1 MLIDVNINGAERR
14 NIKRNVM
21 RSIDESQPH
30 SIFFISDYADFGA
43 AETIRKILH
52 EATITGVL
60 EKAGHGIYIKPKISR
75 FGKVPVPLEKI
86 AREIAERDKCEILP
100 TGSTAANL
108 MGLSTQLP
116 MNLSYIMTGSTR
128 TIKIGDRKI
137 SFRHASPRNFAAK
150 GRVIP
155 LLIQGIKEIGEES
168 MSGVEYEAIRRF
180 IDKQQDPYLKEE
192 MVLVSPCLK
201 VGTTMP
207 PVEPG
212 IRCIL
217 RSTKGAAIESVFPVL
232 RPATIAVVLA
242 PISCVRRWGLLK

>member
-1 MLIDVNINGAERR
+1 MLINVNMSAAERG
-14 NIKRNVM
+14 NIKHYVM
-21 RSIDESQPH
+21 KSIDESQPH
-30 SIFFISDYADFGA
+30 SIFFISDYADLGA

-52 EATITGVL
+52 EATITGML

-86 AREIAERDKCEILP
+86 AREIADRDKCEILP

-108 MGLSTQLP
+108 IGLSTQVP
-116 MNLSYIMTGSTR
+116 MNLSYITTGSTR

-137 SFRHASPRNFAAK
+137 SFRHASPKNFAAK

-180 IDKQQDPYLKEE
+180 VDKHQDPYLKED
-192 MVLVSPCLK
+192 LP
-201 VGTTMP
+201 
-207 PVEPG
+207 
-212 IRCIL
+212 
-217 RSTKGAAIESVFPVL
+217 
-232 RPATIAVVLA
+232 LA
-242 PISCVRRWGLLK
+242 PAWIQRIIKKLMQE